1 MANRARGR
9 ILRITPRQAAT
20 FIRLELDSQDP
31 RPKDDYFELA
41 LEHKNYN
48 SLYSLV
54 LAAAVN
60 RWPIT
65 VVATDEIT
73 SSREAR
79 VGYINVDWKEG
90 QSD

>member
-1 MANRARGR
+1 MANRARGV
-9 ILRITPRQAAT
+9 IVRITPRQGAT
-20 FIRLELDSQDP
+20 FIRLNLDGQDP
-31 RPKDDYFELA
+31 KPKDGYFELA

-79 VGYINVDWKEG
+79 VGYINVDLVEG

>member
-1 MANRARGR
+1 MGNRARGKITR
-9 ILRITPRQAAT
+9 VTPRQGAT
-20 FIRLELDSQDP
+20 FFRLDLGGEDP

-65 VVATDEIT
+65 VVATDDIT
-73 SSREAR
+73 SAREAR
-79 VGYINVDWKEG
+79 VGYINADWKAD

>member
-9 ILRITPRQAAT
+9 ITRITPRQTAT
-20 FIRLELDSQDP
+20 FIRLDLDSKDP

-65 VVATDEIT
+65 VVATDDIT
-73 SSREAR
+73 ASREAR
-79 VGYINVDWKEG
+79 VGYMNVDWEAD
-90 QSD
+90 QPD